1 MNKHLTKKPL
11 LKTFI
16 KPLLGLGSLFSR
28 FAMATLLVTLA
39 GCLGMPKDVEP
50 VDNFELQRY
59 LGKWYEIARLDHS
72 FERGLEAVTAEYSMR
87 EDGGVRVINRGY
99 SPSEDSWEQ
108 AEGRAYFVDGKDTAY
123 LKVSFFGPF
132 YGSYVVFN
140 LDKDNYQYAFVSG
153 PDNDYLWLLART
165 PTVSEALINDFV
177 EAAQQRGFDSQ
188 ALIFVDQSQNV
199 DTDPE

>member
-1 MNKHLTKKPL
+1 MNKHLINYP
-11 LKTFI
+11 F
-16 KPLLGLGSLFSR
+16 LGLGSHISR
-28 FAMATLLVTLA
+28 LAIATLLVTLA
-39 GCLGMPKDVEP
+39 GCLGMPKDVKP

-108 AEGRAYFVDGKDTAY
+108 VEGRAYFVDGKDTAY

-165 PTVSEALINDFV
+165 PRVPEALINDFV

-188 ALIFVDQSQNV
+188 ALIFVDQSQHS